1 MTEYSGRTD
10 EEEVFMSNGDY
21 VHKDSADETA
31 APESTIVQADAG
43 HKRELTRRTVATA
56 LISVSVTFFLTL
68 AIVIGAIS
76 AFYLPLLKDT
86 RTAGL
91 YFQDDEETGK
101 ALAKLDTILDTV
113 RNDYYLKLSDAQIL
127 EALSA
132 GLPGA
137 LGNPYTYY
145 LTSEQNAEIEEA
157 MSGQYVG
164 IGCTVTH
171 TAQGAT
177 EIVEVL
183 AGSPAEGAGLQTG
196 DILVKVDGVD
206 VTNTVDVQ
214 QVVVKVKGEEGTDVK
229 IEVYRPSTSKNI
241 VATMKR
247 RLIIMQNVK
256 HRMLTADI
264 GYVLVKGFVAGVD
277 TDFKAAMDD
286 LQNQGAKNVVFDLRY
301 NSGGSASVMIEMLD
315 YLLPKNTLLATIK
328 GRENGSDFSVDWKTE
343 KDMSVPE
350 SMRYMILV
358 NSYSASASEFF
369 SGCLRD
375 NKKATIIGETTF
387 GKGSGTSTFTLD
399 DGSAVNL
406 TIFQYYLPSGIC
418 IEGIG
423 LKPDI
428 EAVLPEEF
436 KYTSIEVLTE
446 EQDTV
451 LQRAITEFDAK

>member
-1 MTEYSGRTD
+1 
-10 EEEVFMSNGDY
+10 MSNEEY
-21 VHKDSADETA
+21 IHKDSGEEQVLPESADIQADTA
-31 APESTIVQADAG
+31 A

-68 AIVIGAIS
+68 AIVIGAVS

-86 RTAGL
+86 KPAGI
-91 YFQDDEETGK
+91 YFQDDEATGT
-101 ALAKLDTILDTV
+101 ALAKLNKILDTV
-113 RNDYYLKLSDAQIL
+113 RSDYYLKLTDAQIL

-171 TAQGAT
+171 TEQGAT
-177 EIVEVL
+177 EIVEVM

-196 DILVKVDGVD
+196 DVLVKVDGED
-206 VTNTVDVQ
+206 VTNTVDVV
-214 QVVVKVKGEEGTDVK
+214 QVVVKVKGEEGTEVK
-229 IEVYRPSTSKNI
+229 IEVFRPSTSKNI
-241 VATMKR
+241 ITTMKR
-247 RLIIMQNVK
+247 RLIVMQNVK

-264 GYVLVKGFVAGVD
+264 GYVLIKGFIAGVD

-286 LQNQGAKNVVFDLRY
+286 LQSQGAKNVVFDLRY

-315 YLLPKNTLLATIK
+315 YLLPKDTLLATIK

-350 SMRYMILV
+350 SMEYMILV

-375 NKKATIIGETTF
+375 HGKATIIGETTF
-387 GKGSGTSTFTLD
+387 GKGSGTSTFALD
-399 DGSAVNL
+399 DGSAINL

-423 LKPDI
+423 LEPDI

-446 EQDTV
+446 DQDTV
-451 LQRAITEFDAK
+451 LQRAITEFGAE